1 MSRGV
6 GRDNGNQWGGIRPDS
21 STLIL
26 LQNDDLIMMMI
37 KMMIKMIKMMR

>member
-26 LQNDDLIMMMI
+26 LENDDLIR
-37 KMMIKMIKMMR
+37 MMIKMIKMMR